1 MRYIPNTPE
10 DREAMLRDIGVSSFE
25 ELLAPVPEPLR
36 FRKPLNIPLGKSEWE
51 VKTRLTAMA
60 RRNLNATA
68 LVSFMGAGSYDHFV
82 PSAVAAV
89 AGRSEFVTAYTPYQP
104 EVAQGTLQVIYEFQ
118 TMICELFGM
127 EAANASLYDGGTA
140 LAEAVML
147 AQGHTRRNM
156 VLWPDSVHPHYRQT
170 SRTVSNP
177 LGLKFGTL
185 PMRNGTIVEEDLAA
199 ALNSDVAAVVFQY
212 PNFFGIVEDLAPLIR
227 RTQEAGALAVVVA
240 DPMAMGVLEAPGKL
254 GADIVVG
261 EGQGLGNTMSFGGP
275 YLGLFACKMNLVRR
289 APGRIVGVTK
299 DVDGRRGFVLTLQ
312 TREQHIRRDKA
323 TSNICT
329 NEGLMATRATIFMSL
344 LGPQGF
350 RDVGDACVRRTAYL
364 RKQLQAVAGVTLPFS
379 GPHFKEFVMQIK
391 GDVSAYIEFMASRN
405 MLAGVP
411 LHRFGM
417 GMDNALLVAVTET
430 RTKTELDSFVASTR
444 DFLKGGAR

>member
-1 MRYIPNTPE
+1 
-10 DREAMLRDIGVSSFE
+10 MLRDIGVSSFE
-25 ELLAPVPEPLR
+25 ELLAPVPESLR
-36 FRKPLNIPLGKSEWE
+36 YRRPLNIPLGKSEWE

-68 LVSFMGAGSYDHFV
+68 LVSFMGAGSYDHYV
-82 PSAVAAV
+82 PSAVNAV
-89 AGRSEFVTAYTPYQP
+89 AGRSEYVTAYTPYQP

-140 LAEAVML
+140 LAEAVLL
-147 AQGHTRRNM
+147 AQGHTRRNT
-156 VLWPDSVHPHYRQT
+156 VLCPNSVHPHYRQT
-170 SRTVSNP
+170 SLTISHP
-177 LGLKFGTL
+177 LGLKFANL
-185 PMRNGTIVEEDLAA
+185 PMRSGKIAEEDLQAS
-199 ALNSDVAAVVFQY
+199 LNSDIAAVVFQY
-212 PNFFGIVEDLAPLIR
+212 PNFFGIVEELAPLIK
-227 RTQEAGALAVVVA
+227 RTQEAGALAIVVA
-240 DPMAMGVLEAPGKL
+240 DPMAMGVLEPPGKL

-261 EGQGLGNTMSFGGP
+261 EGQALGNTMSFGGP
-275 YLGLFACKMNLVRR
+275 YLGLFACKMSLVRR
-289 APGRIVGVTK
+289 APGRIVGITK

-350 RDVGDACVRRTAYL
+350 RDIGDACVRRTAYL
-364 RKQLQAVAGVTLPFS
+364 RQQLQSVSGVTLPFT
-379 GPHFKEFVMQIK
+379 GPHFKEFVMQIN
-391 GDVSAYIEFMASRN
+391 GDVSAYLEYMAKQN

-411 LHRFGM
+411 LHRFEL
-417 GMDNALLVAVTET
+417 GMDKALLVAVTET
-430 RTKTELDSFVASTR
+430 RTKEELDAFVSATR
-444 DFLKGGAR
+444 DFLKGGTR